1 MELVL
6 DWDGTCTVRDS
17 LVAAIHDLGDPSV
30 YEGSFQEKF
39 GSYGEALAAE
49 VGTLRVTPEEAAT
62 WALAHVELR
71 PGLHELVELYRPV
84 IVSSGLPQL
93 IRPVLER
100 EGLGDLEL
108 RSNGAEPSPDGWRVT
123 FRDEGFCPVCGDKCK
138 RRSLP
143 GGRPLVFVGDGWS
156 DRCASLAA
164 DRVFAR
170 TGLAS
175 YLDEQAVPYE
185 PYETFFDVA
194 AALRAS
200 V

>member
-1 MELVL
+1 VQIVL

-17 LVAAIHDLGDPSV
+17 LVAAIHALGDPSV
-30 YEGSFQEKF
+30 YEGSFQQRF

-49 VGTLRVTPEEAAT
+49 VGTLKVTPEEAAA
-62 WALAHVELR
+62 WALANVELR

-123 FRDEGFCPVCGDKCK
+123 FRDEGVCPVCGDKCK

-143 GGRPLVFVGDGWS
+143 EGRPLVFVGDGWS

-175 YLDEQAVPYE
+175 YLDEEGVPYE

-194 AALRAS
+194 AALG